1 VPLYICFLDLKK
13 AFDTVPREL
22 LLRKLY
28 NMGVRGKMFRV
39 ISDLYSRNKAKVLI
53 NGSYSREFE
62 INSGVLQGSKLGP
75 ILFNIFINDL
85 LNKLNSSEHGALIG
99 TFRISVLGFTDD
111 VVFISDKPKD
121 MQSLL
126 DMACSWAR
134 ENQMSFISDKCKA
147 MVLNRSPK
155 GIFFKMESTIIDIVK
170 TYKYLGVQ
178 LSSRRLTNLYTTHF
192 KQVLQRA
199 ERRLH

>member
-1 VPLYICFLDLKK
+1 MPLYLCFLDLQN
-13 AFDTVPREL
+13 AFDTLPREL

-28 NMGVRGKMFRV
+28 NMGVQGKMFRV

-85 LNKLNSSEHGALIG
+85 LNNLNSSEHGALIG
-99 TFRISVLGFTDD
+99 TFRISALGFADD
-111 VVFISDKPKD
+111 VVLISDKPKD

-134 ENQMSFISDKCKA
+134 ENQMSFKSDKCKA

-170 TYKYLGVQ
+170 TY
-178 LSSRRLTNLYTTHF
+178 
-192 KQVLQRA
+192 
-199 ERRLH
+199 